1 MSHTSLTLRNLYMET
16 PRKPISASWE
26 LALWST
32 IAILLAIWSA
42 SIVGKPFASTVDFK
56 GGRTPD
62 THYSWVGDDYPAYY
76 PMEVRDIIMF
86 PEDTVHYPIN
96 GDDALQQW
104 ETQFPTLGKG
114 WVCLGP
120 ERRPFALTMYHE
132 LHCLGRLRL
141 ALEDGVNRTYEA
153 QDEHVQHCL
162 NYLRM
167 MALCRADVTLE
178 PVIDASLSVDLTQ
191 PHLCRDWVQV
201 YDEASR
207 NWERCRKPRT

>member
-1 MSHTSLTLRNLYMET
+1 MDT
-16 PRKPISASWE
+16 PRRPASISWE

-42 SIVGKPFASTVDFK
+42 SIVRKPPGDTVDLTEE
-56 GGRTPD
+56 RTSD
-62 THYSWVGDDYPAYY
+62 TDYSWVGDDYPAYY
-76 PMEVRDIIMF
+76 PMEVRDVIMF

-104 ETQFPTLGKG
+104 KTQFPTIGEG

-132 LHCLGRLRL
+132 LHCLERIRL
-141 ALEDGVNRTYEA
+141 ALEDSANRTYEA
-153 QDEHVQHCL
+153 RAEHVQHCL

-167 MALCRADVTLE
+167 MTLCRADVTLE
-178 PVIDASLSVDLTQ
+178 PVIDASLAVDLAQ

-201 YDEASR
+201 YEEATR
-207 NWERCRKPRT
+207 NAERCRKYGT

>member
-1 MSHTSLTLRNLYMET
+1 MVSYRHSSCRMEYKYRQKTSWKHIGRQGRPHVRHALQSVY
-16 PRKPISASWE
+16 S
-26 LALWST
+26 LAAQVMNSPCRSYT
-32 IAILLAIWSA
+32 
-42 SIVGKPFASTVDFK
+42 G
-56 GGRTPD
+56 
-62 THYSWVGDDYPAYY
+62 WVGDDYPAYY
-76 PMEVRDIIMF
+76 PMEVRDVIMF

-96 GDDALQQW
+96 GEDALQQW
-104 ETQFPTLGKG
+104 ETQFPTIGEG

-120 ERRPFALTMYHE
+120 ERRPFALTMYHQ

-141 ALEDGVNRTYEA
+141 ALEDSANRTYEA
-153 QDEHVQHCL
+153 QAEHVQHCL

-178 PVIDASLSVDLTQ
+178 PVVDASLAVDLTQ

-207 NWERCRKPRT
+207 NAEQCRKPRT